1 MTDKKYVNIALIVVF
16 FVSLFISLNSVIF
29 EPNFQLDQAIAR
41 VGEKEI
47 SRQRFEEIIKVLD
60 DQSNSEL
67 TLEKKNLIR
76 ERLIDEE
83 LLIQRAIELDLVRND
98 SLVKGNV
105 IQTMFQHIINSN
117 ELVEPSEAELREYF
131 SKEKNYFSS
140 GRRYKLKNYTFRNL
154 DDAETAIN
162 LLNQS
167 DLESFLKL
175 VETESAIDLPNV
187 FLSPQKIRDYLGPKV
202 LDELP
207 SLEKGGFSNIFE
219 INEVPSIVICIDILL
234 DNNPKFEEIAEQIKN
249 KFIRDREDSLVKE
262 YIENLRNF
270 YEIEKYSF

>member
-1 MTDKKYVNIALIVVF
+1 MIDKKYVNIALIVVF

-29 EPNFQLDQAIAR
+29 ESNFQLDQAIAR

-105 IQTMFQHIINSN
+105 IQTMFQYIINSN

-154 DDAETAIN
+154 NDAETAIN

-187 FLSPQKIRDYLGPKV
+187 FLTPQKIRDYLGPKV

>member
-1 MTDKKYVNIALIVVF
+1 MIDKKYVNIALIVTF

-29 EPNFQLDQAIAR
+29 ETNFQLNQAIAR

-105 IQTMFQHIINSN
+105 IQTMFQYIINSN

-154 DDAETAIN
+154 SDAETARN

-187 FLSPQKIRDYLGPKV
+187 FLTPQKIRDYLGPKV
-202 LDELP
+202 LDELS

-219 INEVPSIVICIDILL
+219 INKVPSIVICIDILL

>member
-1 MTDKKYVNIALIVVF
+1 MIDKKYVNIALIVIF

-29 EPNFQLDQAIAR
+29 ETNFQLDQAIAR

-105 IQTMFQHIINSN
+105 IQTMFQYIINSN

-140 GRRYKLKNYTFRNL
+140 GRRYKLKNYTFRNSN
-154 DDAETAIN
+154 DAETAIN
-162 LLNQS
+162 FLNQS
-167 DLESFLKL
+167 NLESFLKL

-187 FLSPQKIRDYLGPKV
+187 FLTPQKIRDYLGPKV

>member
-1 MTDKKYVNIALIVVF
+1 MIDKKYVNIALIVVF
-16 FVSLFISLNSVIF
+16 FVSLFISVNSVIF
-29 EPNFQLDQAIAR
+29 ETNFQLDQAIAR

-167 DLESFLKL
+167 DLESFFKL

-187 FLSPQKIRDYLGPKV
+187 FLSTQKIRDYLGPKV

>member
-1 MTDKKYVNIALIVVF
+1 MIDKKYVNIALIVVF

-29 EPNFQLDQAIAR
+29 ETNFQLDQAIAR

-105 IQTMFQHIINSN
+105 IQTMFQYIINSN

-131 SKEKNYFSS
+131 NKEKNYFSS

-154 DDAETAIN
+154 NDAETAIN

-187 FLSPQKIRDYLGPKV
+187 FLTPQKIRDYLGPKV

>member
-1 MTDKKYVNIALIVVF
+1 MIDKKYVNIALIVVF

-29 EPNFQLDQAIAR
+29 ETNFQLDQAIAR

-105 IQTMFQHIINSN
+105 IQTMFQHIINSS

-187 FLSPQKIRDYLGPKV
+187 FLTPQKIRDYLGPQV

>member
-1 MTDKKYVNIALIVVF
+1 MIYKKYVNISLIVVF

-29 EPNFQLDQAIAR
+29 ETNFQLDQAIAR

-105 IQTMFQHIINSN
+105 IQTMFQYIINSN

-154 DDAETAIN
+154 NDAETAIN

-187 FLSPQKIRDYLGPKV
+187 FLTPQKIRDYLGPKV

-262 YIENLRNF
+262 YLENLRNF

>member
-1 MTDKKYVNIALIVVF
+1 MIDKKYVNIALIVVF
-16 FVSLFISLNSVIF
+16 LVSLFISLNSVIF
-29 EPNFQLDQAIAR
+29 ETNFQLDQAIAR

-105 IQTMFQHIINSN
+105 IQTMFQHIINSS

-187 FLSPQKIRDYLGPKV
+187 FLTPQKIRDYLGPKV

-262 YIENLRNF
+262 YLENLRNF

>member
-1 MTDKKYVNIALIVVF
+1 MIDKKYVNIALIVVF

-29 EPNFQLDQAIAR
+29 ETNFKVDQAIAR

-47 SRQRFEEIIKVLD
+47 SLQRFEEIIKVLD
-60 DQSNSEL
+60 DQSKTEL

-105 IQTMFQHIINSN
+105 IQTMFQYIINSN

-154 DDAETAIN
+154 NDAETAIN

-187 FLSPQKIRDYLGPKV
+187 FLTPQKIRDYLGPKV

-262 YIENLRNF
+262 YLENLRNF

>member
-1 MTDKKYVNIALIVVF
+1 MIDKKYVNIALIVVF

-29 EPNFQLDQAIAR
+29 ETNFQLDQAIAR

-105 IQTMFQHIINSN
+105 IQTMFNYIINSN
-117 ELVEPSEAELREYF
+117 KLAEPSEAELREYF

-140 GRRYKLKNYTFRNL
+140 GKRFKLKNYTFRNL
-154 DDAETAIN
+154 RDAETARN
-162 LLNQS
+162 SLNQGN
-167 DLESFLKL
+167 LESFLKL
-175 VETESAIDLPNV
+175 VETENSVDLPNV
-187 FLSPQKIRDYLGPKV
+187 FLTPQKIRDYLGPKV
-202 LDELP
+202 LEELP

-219 INEVPSIVICIDILL
+219 INQVPSIIICIDVLM
-234 DNNPKFEEIAEQIKN
+234 DNNPKFEEIIDQIKD
-249 KFIRDREDSLVKE
+249 KFVRDREDSLVKE
-262 YIENLRNF
+262 YIQNLRNF

>member
-1 MTDKKYVNIALIVVF
+1 MIDKKYVNIALIVVF
-16 FVSLFISLNSVIF
+16 FVSLFISLSSVIF
-29 EPNFQLDQAIAR
+29 ETNFQLDQAIAR

-60 DQSNSEL
+60 DQSNLEL

-187 FLSPQKIRDYLGPKV
+187 FLTPQKIRDYLGPKV

>member
-1 MTDKKYVNIALIVVF
+1 MIDKKYVNIALIVVF

-29 EPNFQLDQAIAR
+29 ETNFQLDQAIAR

-105 IQTMFQHIINSN
+105 IQTMFQYIINSN

-154 DDAETAIN
+154 NDAETAIN

-187 FLSPQKIRDYLGPKV
+187 FLTPQKIRDYLGPKV

-234 DNNPKFEEIAEQIKN
+234 DNNPKFEEIAKQIKN

>member
-1 MTDKKYVNIALIVVF
+1 MIDKKYVNISLIVVF

-29 EPNFQLDQAIAR
+29 ETNFQLNQAIAR

-60 DQSNSEL
+60 DQSNLEL

-105 IQTMFQHIINSN
+105 IQTMFQYIINSN
-117 ELVEPSEAELREYF
+117 ELAEPSEAELREYF
-131 SKEKNYFSS
+131 SKEKNFFSS
-140 GRRYKLKNYTFRNL
+140 GKRYKLKNYTFRNL
-154 DDAETAIN
+154 SDAETARN

-167 DLESFLKL
+167 NLESFIKL
-175 VETESAIDLPNV
+175 VETENAIDLPNV
-187 FLSPQKIRDYLGPKV
+187 FLTPQKIRDYLGPKV
-202 LDELP
+202 LEELP

-219 INEVPSIVICIDILL
+219 INQVPSIVICIDILL
-234 DNNPKFEEIAEQIKN
+234 DNNPKFEEIIEQIKN

-262 YIENLRNF
+262 YIDNLRNF

>member
-1 MTDKKYVNIALIVVF
+1 MIDKKYVNIALIVVF

-29 EPNFQLDQAIAR
+29 ETNFKLDQAIAR

-105 IQTMFQHIINSN
+105 IQTMFQYIINSN

-154 DDAETAIN
+154 NDAETAIN
-162 LLNQS
+162 FLNQS
-167 DLESFLKL
+167 NLESFLKL

-187 FLSPQKIRDYLGPKV
+187 FLTPQKIRDYLGPKV

>member
-1 MTDKKYVNIALIVVF
+1 MIDKKYVNIALIVVF

-29 EPNFQLDQAIAR
+29 ETNFQLDQAIAR

-105 IQTMFQHIINSN
+105 IQTMFQHIINSS

-154 DDAETAIN
+154 NDAETAIN

-167 DLESFLKL
+167 NLESFLKL

-187 FLSPQKIRDYLGPKV
+187 FLTPQKIRDYLGPQV
-202 LDELP
+202 LEELP

>member
-1 MTDKKYVNIALIVVF
+1 MIDKKYVNIALIVVF

-29 EPNFQLDQAIAR
+29 ETNFQLDQAIAR

-105 IQTMFQHIINSN
+105 IQTMFQYIINSN

-154 DDAETAIN
+154 NDAETAIN

-175 VETESAIDLPNV
+175 VQTESAIDLPNV
-187 FLSPQKIRDYLGPKV
+187 FLTPQKIRDYLGPKV

>member
-1 MTDKKYVNIALIVVF
+1 MIDKKYVNIALIVVF

-29 EPNFQLDQAIAR
+29 ETNFQLDQAIAR

-47 SRQRFEEIIKVLD
+47 SRQKFEEIIKVLD
-60 DQSNSEL
+60 DQSKSEL

-98 SLVKGNV
+98 YLVKGNV
-105 IQTMFQHIINSN
+105 IQTMFQYIINSN
-117 ELVEPSEAELREYF
+117 ELAEPSEAELREYF

-140 GRRYKLKNYTFRNL
+140 GKRFKLKNYTFRNL
-154 DDAETAIN
+154 RNAETARN
-162 LLNQS
+162 SLNQGN
-167 DLESFLKL
+167 LESFLKL
-175 VETESAIDLPNV
+175 VETENSVDLPNV
-187 FLSPQKIRDYLGPKV
+187 FLTPQKIRDYLGPKV
-202 LDELP
+202 LKELP

-219 INEVPSIVICIDILL
+219 INQVPSIVICIDVLL
-234 DNNPKFEEIAEQIKN
+234 DNNPKFEEIIDQIKN

>member
-1 MTDKKYVNIALIVVF
+1 MIDKKYVNVALIVVF

-29 EPNFQLDQAIAR
+29 ETNFQLDQAIAR

-47 SRQRFEEIIKVLD
+47 SRQKFEEIIKVLD
-60 DQSNSEL
+60 DQSKSEL

-105 IQTMFQHIINSN
+105 IQTMFQYIINSN
-117 ELVEPSEAELREYF
+117 ELAEPSEAELREYF

-140 GRRYKLKNYTFRNL
+140 GKRFKLKNYTFRNL
-154 DDAETAIN
+154 RNAETARN
-162 LLNQS
+162 SLNQGN
-167 DLESFLKL
+167 LESFLKL
-175 VETESAIDLPNV
+175 VETENSVDLPNV
-187 FLSPQKIRDYLGPKV
+187 FLTPQKIRDYLGPKV
-202 LDELP
+202 LKELP

-219 INEVPSIVICIDILL
+219 INQVPSIVICIDVLL
-234 DNNPKFEEIAEQIKN
+234 DNNPKFEEIIDQIKN

>member
-1 MTDKKYVNIALIVVF
+1 MIDKKYVNIALIVVF

-29 EPNFQLDQAIAR
+29 ETNFQLDQAIAS

-105 IQTMFQHIINSN
+105 IQTMFQYIINSN

-140 GRRYKLKNYTFRNL
+140 GRRYNLKNYTFRNL
-154 DDAETAIN
+154 NDAETAID

-187 FLSPQKIRDYLGPKV
+187 FLTPQKIRDYLGPQV

>member
-1 MTDKKYVNIALIVVF
+1 MIDKKYVNIALIVVF

-29 EPNFQLDQAIAR
+29 ETNFQLDQAIAR

-140 GRRYKLKNYTFRNL
+140 GRRYKLKNYTFRNSN
-154 DDAETAIN
+154 DAETAIN
-162 LLNQS
+162 FLNQS
-167 DLESFLKL
+167 NLESFLKL

-187 FLSPQKIRDYLGPKV
+187 FLTPQKIRDYLGPKV

>member
-1 MTDKKYVNIALIVVF
+1 MIDKKYVNIALIVVF

-29 EPNFQLDQAIAR
+29 ETNFQLDQAIAR

-105 IQTMFQHIINSN
+105 IQTMFQYIINSN

-131 SKEKNYFSS
+131 NKEKNYFSS
-140 GRRYKLKNYTFRNL
+140 GRRYKLKNYTFRSSN
-154 DDAETAIN
+154 DAETAIN
-162 LLNQS
+162 FLNQS
-167 DLESFLKL
+167 NLESFLKL

-187 FLSPQKIRDYLGPKV
+187 FLTPQKIRDYLGPKV

>member
-105 IQTMFQHIINSN
+105 IQTMFQHIINSS

>member
-1 MTDKKYVNIALIVVF
+1 MIDKKYVNIALIVVF

-29 EPNFQLDQAIAR
+29 ETNFQLDQAIAR

-83 LLIQRAIELDLVRND
+83 LLIQRAIELDLIRND

-105 IQTMFQHIINSN
+105 IQTMFQYIINSN

-154 DDAETAIN
+154 NDAETAIN

-175 VETESAIDLPNV
+175 VETESAVDLPNV
-187 FLSPQKIRDYLGPKV
+187 FLTPQKIRDYLGPKV

>member
-1 MTDKKYVNIALIVVF
+1 MIDKKYVNIALIVVF

-29 EPNFQLDQAIAR
+29 ETNFQLDQAIAR

-105 IQTMFQHIINSN
+105 IQTMFQHIINSS
-117 ELVEPSEAELREYF
+117 ELDEPSEAELREYF

-154 DDAETAIN
+154 NDAETAIN

-167 DLESFLKL
+167 DFESFLKL

-187 FLSPQKIRDYLGPKV
+187 FLTTQKIRDYLGPKV

>member
-1 MTDKKYVNIALIVVF
+1 MIDKKYVNIALIVVF

-29 EPNFQLDQAIAR
+29 ETNFQLDQAIAR

-105 IQTMFQHIINSN
+105 IQTMFQYIINSN

-154 DDAETAIN
+154 NDAETAIN

-187 FLSPQKIRDYLGPKV
+187 FLTPQKIRDYLGPKV

-262 YIENLRNF
+262 YIENLRNY

>member
-1 MTDKKYVNIALIVVF
+1 MIDKKYVNIALIVVF

-29 EPNFQLDQAIAR
+29 ETNFQLDQAIAR

-105 IQTMFQHIINSN
+105 IQTMFQYIINSN

-140 GRRYKLKNYTFRNL
+140 GRRYKLKNYTFRNSN
-154 DDAETAIN
+154 DAETAIN
-162 LLNQS
+162 FLNQS
-167 DLESFLKL
+167 NLESFLKL

-187 FLSPQKIRDYLGPKV
+187 FLTPQKIRDYLGPQV

>member
-1 MTDKKYVNIALIVVF
+1 MIDKKYVNIALIFVF
-16 FVSLFISLNSVIF
+16 FVSLLISLNSVVF
-29 EPNFQLDQAIAR
+29 ETNFQLDQAIAR

-60 DQSNSEL
+60 DQRNSEL

-98 SLVKGNV
+98 SLVKENV
-105 IQTMFQHIINSN
+105 IQTMFQYIINSN
-117 ELVEPSEAELREYF
+117 ELAEPSEAELREYF
-131 SKEKNYFSS
+131 SKEKNYFSL

-154 DDAETAIN
+154 KDAETARN

-167 DLESFLKL
+167 NLESFLKL

-187 FLSPQKIRDYLGPKV
+187 FLTPQKIRDYLGPKV
-202 LDELP
+202 LEELP
-207 SLEKGGFSNIFE
+207 SLEKGGFSKIFE
-219 INEVPSIVICIDILL
+219 INKVPSIVICIDILL
-234 DNNPKFEEIAEQIKN
+234 DNNPKYEEIIEQIKN

-262 YIENLRNF
+262 YIEKLRNF

>member
-1 MTDKKYVNIALIVVF
+1 MIDKKYVNIALIVVF

-29 EPNFQLDQAIAR
+29 ETNFQLDQAIAR

-47 SRQRFEEIIKVLD
+47 SRQKFEEIIKVLD
-60 DQSNSEL
+60 DQSKTEL

-105 IQTMFQHIINSN
+105 IQTMFQYIINSN
-117 ELVEPSEAELREYF
+117 ELAEPSEAELREYF
-131 SKEKNYFSS
+131 IKEKNYFSS
-140 GRRYKLKNYTFRNL
+140 GKRFKLKNYTFRNL
-154 DDAETAIN
+154 NDAETARN
-162 LLNQS
+162 SLYQGN
-167 DLESFLKL
+167 LESFLKL
-175 VETESAIDLPNV
+175 VEMENSVDLPNV
-187 FLSPQKIRDYLGPKV
+187 FLTPQKIRDYLGPKV
-202 LDELP
+202 LEELP

-219 INEVPSIVICIDILL
+219 INQVPGIVICIDVLL
-234 DNNPKFEEIAEQIKN
+234 DNNPKFEEIIDQIKN
-249 KFIRDREDSLVKE
+249 KFIREREDSLVRE

>member
-1 MTDKKYVNIALIVVF
+1 MIDKKYVNIALIVVF

-29 EPNFQLDQAIAR
+29 ETNFQLDQAIAR

-47 SRQRFEEIIKVLD
+47 SRQKFEEIIKVLD
-60 DQSNSEL
+60 DQSKSEL

-105 IQTMFQHIINSN
+105 IQTMFQYIINSN
-117 ELVEPSEAELREYF
+117 ELAEPSEAELREYF

-140 GRRYKLKNYTFRNL
+140 GKRFKLKNYTFRNL
-154 DDAETAIN
+154 NDAETARN
-162 LLNQS
+162 SLNQGN
-167 DLESFLKL
+167 LESFLKL
-175 VETESAIDLPNV
+175 VETENSVDLPNV
-187 FLSPQKIRDYLGPKV
+187 FLTPQKIRDYLGPKA
-202 LDELP
+202 LEELP

-219 INEVPSIVICIDILL
+219 INKVPSIVICIDVLL
-234 DNNPKFEEIAEQIKN
+234 DNNPKFEEIIEQIKN
-249 KFIRDREDSLVKE
+249 KFIRDREDILVKE

>member
-1 MTDKKYVNIALIVVF
+1 MIDKKYVNISLIVVF
-16 FVSLFISLNSVIF
+16 FVSLFISLNSVVF
-29 EPNFQLDQAIAR
+29 ETNFQLDQAIAR

-105 IQTMFQHIINSN
+105 IQTMFQYIINSN

-154 DDAETAIN
+154 NDAETAIN

-187 FLSPQKIRDYLGPKV
+187 FLSTQKIRDYLGPKV